1 MPLHKVV
8 SLPSHMIPPTLS
20 FKRVLWGN
28 CHWGQSMEHTQFGIK
43 DRPLSAAESP
53 PSHLLPTLGLSQEVA
68 SLFEVGMGPSSN
80 QQATDGTDPMP
91 SPGLEVQNT
100 DSVFKE
106 LWCCLK
112 RQVAHLLR
120 MTFHM
125 NPCGM
130 AFVLIGEEAWSSQ
143 ERFQEEDENWLG
155 IGLWLPFK
163 YRRGRKHIISKRIT
177 PQPFT

>member
-8 SLPSHMIPPTLS
+8 LLPSHMFPPTLS

-91 SPGLEVQNT
+91 SPVLEVQNT

-130 AFVLIGEEAWSSQ
+130 AFVLMG
-143 ERFQEEDENWLG
+143 N
-155 IGLWLPFK
+155 
-163 YRRGRKHIISKRIT
+163 RRRSLEQSGKISGRRWKLTGHWPVVTI
-177 PQPFT
+177 